1 MPNECYNHIIISCP
15 DSIELHDLYNTELI
29 KTEDEKKNEQLY
41 YYKNI
46 TIEKQTNNLIKF
58 RQITKWR
65 PDYEWLE
72 GLLIKYPN
80 CWVKN
85 DWYDEDSREG
95 IWIGNKNE
103 EDNIIMSEWQI
114 PIEVYKNMYY

>member
-1 MPNECYNHIIISCP
+1 MPNECYNNIIISCP
-15 DSIELHDLYNTELI
+15 DSIELHELYTELI
-29 KTEDEKKNEQLY
+29 KTEDEKKNEHLY

-46 TIEKQTNNLIKF
+46 TIEKKTNNLIKF
-58 RQITKWR
+58 RQITKWN
-65 PDYEWLE
+65 PDYDWLE
-72 GLLIKYPN
+72 GLIIKYPN

-85 DWYDEDSREG
+85 DWYDEDTREG
-95 IWIGNKNE
+95 IWIGNTNE